1 MIYLPFVSFACVRA
15 TLGVR
20 VDDDEPSCRR
30 DDVWD
35 ARVLGFRGRRV
46 GSSRGRSWTTMTTT
60 TWIRFW
66 IEVDETFTSFSI
78 TWMHRR
84 VPPSFARTSVVV
96 FDEEDADAPGP

>member
-1 MIYLPFVSFACVRA
+1 M
-15 TLGVR
+15 
-20 VDDDEPSCRR
+20 
-30 DDVWD
+30 
-35 ARVLGFRGRRV
+35 
-46 GSSRGRSWTTMTTT
+46 MTT